1 MAGAILLGAEFV
13 SAREHQQALPLM
25 SAPSPA
31 LGMVTAPNALPSSLP
46 SSQSAAS
53 AAPAV
58 PAMAAS
64 APMRVVIP
72 AIGVNASVVPLG
84 ENPDGTVGV
93 PSLSTPQ
100 LTSWFDDGPAPGQNG
115 PAAIY
120 GHVATAATGP
130 AVFYRLGDL
139 LAGDTIE
146 VARADQS
153 VAVFRVYQVSEYAK
167 DDFPAFAV
175 YGDTAG
181 PELRLIT
188 CGGAFDRAKGS
199 YDDNV
204 VVYARLIAAHGG

>member
-1 MAGAILLGAEFV
+1 MIT
-13 SAREHQQALPLM
+13 
-25 SAPSPA
+25 APSVSGAPSQSA
-31 LGMVTAPNALPSSLP
+31 QPTQQILPNALPAAGSASTAIP
-46 SSQSAAS
+46 S
-53 AAPAV
+53 V
-58 PAMAAS
+58 PAMAES
-64 APMRVVIP
+64 VPMRVEIP

-84 ENPDGTVGV
+84 EDPDGTVQV
-93 PSLSTPQ
+93 PSLSTPR

-139 LAGDTIE
+139 VVGDTVE
-146 VARADQS
+146 VARANHS

-167 DDFPAFAV
+167 DDFPTLAV

-204 VVYARLIAAHGG
+204 VVYARLTGAHGG